1 MQVENFGTAWLDF
14 DFAFPCDIHF
24 SFIKPIRADR
34 FKVLLLA
41 CEPEPIRVSE
51 AELATHWSRFDLI
64 ISHDKRHLQYPNV
77 HLMTFWDTY
86 VNDIP
91 STKRFEVSSM
101 ISIGGGPANMTGYQL
116 RDHLYQRRGEFTI
129 PNRFFI
135 SNRLPNWERFGL
147 PILPDDKKDAMFTS
161 MFHIAIENHVELDY
175 FSEKLLDCFNSLT
188 VPIYRGCLNTQEHGL
203 DERAFIR
210 FETIDECIAICNNL
224 TVDDYNQ
231 RVSYLAANRQLRQSK
246 GLWLDHVQQL
256 IFRAWA
262 RQP

>member
-1 MQVENFGTAWLDF
+1 MQVENFGTTWLDF
-14 DFAFPCDIHF
+14 DFTFPCDIHF

-51 AELATHWSRFDLI
+51 VDLAAHWGNFDLI
-64 ISHDKRHLQYPNV
+64 ISHDKRHLKYPNAR
-77 HLMTFWDTY
+77 LMTFWDTY
-86 VNDIP
+86 VNEIP
-91 STKRFEVSSM
+91 STKDFEVSSM
-101 ISIGGGPANMTGYQL
+101 ISIGGGPSNMTGYQL
-116 RDHLYQRRGEFTI
+116 RDELYQRRAEFTI

-135 SNRLPNWERFGL
+135 SKRLPNWERFGL

-161 MFHIAIENHVELDY
+161 MFHIAIENHVESDY

-210 FETIDECIAICNNL
+210 FETIDECIHICNNL

-231 RVSYLAANRQLRQSK
+231 RLEYLAANRQLRQTK
-246 GLWLDHVQQL
+246 GLWLDHV
-256 IFRAWA
+256 
-262 RQP
+262 RQIILQKFAER